1 MSELDELF
9 PPRPGGMIDST
20 RQQNAAAAAQ
30 LPGTVDDT
38 DGPVAYSAV
47 RVRDEPPD
55 TGTAHTI
62 PLSSANPVRR
72 LLPHDPSRRRAVV
85 LAITNDV
92 YLTTDQGAAHNAQS
106 GQVDPTIGYLPAGI
120 AVPIDN
126 TAEYW
131 VAAVTTATA
140 SPVLLIVSKDSAP

>member
-9 PPRPGGMIDST
+9 PPRPGGIIDST
-20 RQQNAAAAAQ
+20 RKSAAAAAVQ

-38 DGPVAYSAV
+38 DGPVNYSAV

-55 TGTAHTI
+55 TGTARTV
-62 PLSSANPVRR
+62 PLSSANTVRSV
-72 LLPHDPSRRRAVV
+72 LPRDAGRRRAVL

-92 YLTTDQGAAHNAQS
+92 YLTTNEGAAKDAGLGHPAP
-106 GQVDPTIGYLPAGI
+106 DIGYLPAGI

-126 TAEYW
+126 TAQHW
-131 VAAVTTATA
+131 CAVTTTSTA
-140 SPVLLIVSKDSAP
+140 SPVLVIISRDSAE